1 MTMRPGFI
9 TGASARI
16 AVFGKT
22 FAYATD
28 VSYNVSVEVLP
39 IETIGRYE
47 AHSNEPIGYRVS
59 GSFSLIRYSK
69 YASIANIENVANDKT
84 NAPAD
89 IDSGMK
95 AQLDPSQLLISKTF
109 DMEIFQ
115 RALATSTATAPEDKP
130 IMKLQD
136 CRITSRSGS
145 LNRRGVMVENYAF
158 VGILMHDTDAAANGE
173 VKNSGFEDLA

>member
-1 MTMRPGFI
+1 MAQRPGFI
-9 TGASARI
+9 TGASARV

-28 VSYNVSVEVLP
+28 VSYNVQVEMLP
-39 IETIGRYE
+39 IETMGRYE

-69 YASIANIENVANDKT
+69 YASVANIENVADNKT

-89 IDSGMK
+89 VDARMK
-95 AQLDPSQLLISKTF
+95 AQLDPSQLLLSETF
-109 DMEIFQ
+109 NMEIFQ
-115 RALATSTATAPEDKP
+115 RAATTATATTTEQKTV
-130 IMKLQD
+130 MMLTD

-158 VGILMHDTDAAANGE
+158 VGILMHDTDAVAGI
-173 VKNSGFEDLA
+173 VGNSGFEDLA